1 MIRAFLARVEE
12 DHDVGEAGCDG
23 LRNLSTVD
31 VEVVVEAGH
40 GRRRFGGAR
49 PWPVQRERAEQEEV
63 MDRYRR
69 SWCGTRPVQ
78 ATRSRYREAGAG
90 AS

>member
-31 VEVVVEAGH
+31 VDVVVEAGR
-40 GRRRFGGAR
+40 GRGDLEGRGRGRFSASAQSKRR
-49 PWPVQRERAEQEEV
+49 
-63 MDRYRR
+63 
-69 SWCGTRPVQ
+69 
-78 ATRSRYREAGAG
+78 
-90 AS
+90 

>member
-12 DHDVGEAGCDG
+12 DHDVGEAGRDG

-31 VEVVVEAGH
+31 VDVVVEAGR
-40 GRRRFGGAR
+40 GRWRLGGAW

-63 MDRYRR
+63 M
-69 SWCGTRPVQ
+69 
-78 ATRSRYREAGAG
+78 AL
-90 AS
+90 